1 MKNLKLYFIDTKYIK
16 YLRTYDKKVAY
27 NKVPNRPYVG
37 VVYTYNNFNYFAPLS
52 SPKPKHM
59 RLKNTAIDIFKI
71 DNGRLGVINLNNMI
85 PTPKEV
91 LTEAIPNVKEPKYK
105 SLLIDQIDYINH
117 NKQYLY
123 SKVVQFQTIYRKGHL
138 QENIL
143 NRCYNFTLLEEKC
156 LEFINSQL
164 NL

>member
-1 MKNLKLYFIDTKYIK
+1 MKNLKLYFIDTEYIN
-16 YLRTYDKKVAY
+16 YLRMYDKKVAY

-52 SPKPKHM
+52 SPKPKHIQ
-59 RLKNTAIDIFKI
+59 LKNTAIDIFKI
-71 DNGRLGVINLNNMI
+71 DNGRLGVININNMI

-91 LTEAIPNVKEPKYK
+91 LTEAIPNVKDHKYK

-123 SKVVQFQTIYRKGHL
+123 AKVVQFQTIYRKSHL

-143 NRCYNFTLLEEKC
+143 SRCCNFTLLEEKC
-156 LEFINSQL
+156 LEFVSS
-164 NL
+164 

>member
-1 MKNLKLYFIDTKYIK
+1 MK
-16 YLRTYDKKVAY
+16 
-27 NKVPNRPYVG
+27 
-37 VVYTYNNFNYFAPLS
+37 
-52 SPKPKHM
+52 
-59 RLKNTAIDIFKI
+59 LKNTAIDIFKI
-71 DNGRLGVINLNNMI
+71 DNGRLGVININNMI

-143 NRCYNFTLLEEKC
+143 SRCCNFALLEEKC
-156 LEFINSQL
+156 LEFINSRL